1 MSESKRSTDVL
12 VGVTVIV
19 VTALLLATVL
29 WIKQADFGGSKT
41 GVIVRAREVGGVS
54 VGNPVVIRGVRAGQV
69 SSIALGEKGWVVLQL
84 AIDKTIPLPSDPVV
98 LLVASSLFGEW
109 QVTVTEST
117 GVPPD
122 RALRA
127 ALAEARTSSDTLAGA
142 VLPDIAQLTSVAGRI
157 AGDVA
162 QVADRVQVAFD
173 DKAAKELR
181 ESIRSFAQLSTELA
195 KTVTAQSKNLDR
207 ISTDVQDGLK
217 TVNAAAA
224 TLTQFSGRV
233 DSATNS
239 GELRTIV
246 LNSQDAAKELMNA
259 ATRLRELT
267 QGLTRTEAQL
277 STAVARADSVFQKA
291 NTGQGS
297 LGLML
302 NDASLYRNSDSLV
315 RDLRA
320 LVADVKR
327 NPRRYLNVRVF

>member
-1 MSESKRSTDVL
+1 MSESKRTSDVL

-29 WIKQADFGGSKT
+29 WVKQSDFGGTKT
-41 GVIVRAREVGGVS
+41 GVIVRAREVGGVAL
-54 VGNPVVIRGVRAGQV
+54 GNPVVIRGVRAGQV
-69 SSIALGEKGWVVLQL
+69 TSIALGEKGWVVLQL
-84 AIDKTIPLPSDPVV
+84 AVDNAIPLPSDPVV

-109 QVTVTEST
+109 QVTITEST

-127 ALAEARTSSDTLAGA
+127 ALAEARTSGDTLAGA

-162 QVADRVQVAFD
+162 LVADRVQVAFD
-173 DKAAKELR
+173 DKAARELR
-181 ESIRSFAQLSTELA
+181 ESIHSFAQLSSELA
-195 KTVTAQSKNLDR
+195 KTVSAQSKNLER
-207 ISTDVQDGLK
+207 ISSDVQDGLT

-224 TLTQFSGRV
+224 TLTRFSNRV
-233 DSATNS
+233 DSATNG
-239 GELRTIV
+239 GELRSIV
-246 LNSQDAAKELMNA
+246 VHSQDAAKELVSA
-259 ATRLRELT
+259 ATRLRELS

-277 STAVARADSVFQKA
+277 ATAVSRADSVFNKA
-291 NTGQGS
+291 NNGQGS